1 MYKTV
6 LSNAL
11 LVIGAITLV
20 TFGILEV
27 TGFHADPLM
36 PALSASLIGM
46 TVVLDRGGFRRLR

>member
-1 MYKTV
+1 MYKNV

-11 LVIGAITLV
+11 LVIGAVTLLI
-20 TFGILEV
+20 FGVLEI

-36 PALSASLIGM
+36 PAVSASLIGL